1 MDPNKQKYTPIST
14 MCLRFID
21 SECFILTG
29 TFGSNLH
36 MENAL
41 ILVNRHF
48 DHTRGALHIG
58 SLKDDLMRSPVS
70 VQSLLKQK
78 LERNT
83 KYDL

>member
-1 MDPNKQKYTPIST
+1 
-14 MCLRFID
+14 
-21 SECFILTG
+21 
-29 TFGSNLH
+29 

-83 KYDL
+83 K